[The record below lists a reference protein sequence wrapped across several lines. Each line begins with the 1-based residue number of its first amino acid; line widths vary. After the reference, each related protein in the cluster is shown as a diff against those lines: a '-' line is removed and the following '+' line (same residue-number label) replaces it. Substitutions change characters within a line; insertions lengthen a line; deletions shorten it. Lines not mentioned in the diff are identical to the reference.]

1 LPDATRLNWRS
12 KPPGNHHVVNKVTA
26 LLILLIG
33 LLQYKLWFG
42 DGNVLEFQRLN
53 DRIAELRQEG
63 AKRRERNA
71 ALEAEVMDLKQGLD
85 AVEERARHELGMVME
100 GEEFVQVI
108 EPQSEP
114 ASSPVP
120 EMPAAKD
127 ELPEAAKASKNKKE
141 KSHTKKKSQKADTA
155 KPTES
160 PPTSAKKPAVAK
172 NKISPNPQTAPNNA
186 LPRPKPVRTQQPTA
200 EPEPTKP
207 SEEGKQ

>member
-1 LPDATRLNWRS
+1 
-12 KPPGNHHVVNKVTA
+12 VNKVTA

-108 EPQSEP
+108 EPQSESTPSP
-114 ASSPVP
+114 AA
-120 EMPAAKD
+120 ETPAAKA
-127 ELPEAAKASKNKKE
+127 ELPEEAKVSKNKKE
-141 KSHTKKKSQKADTA
+141 KPHPKKKPHVADTP
-155 KPTES
+155 KSNDPH
-160 PPTSAKKPAVAK
+160 PPPAKKPAAATN
-172 NKISPNPQTAPNNA
+172 NKPPNPQTAPKKA
-186 LPRPKPVRTQQPTA
+186 PSKPKPVRAEQPTA
-200 EPEPTKP
+200 EPEPPKP
-207 SEEGKQ
+207 SDEGNQ